1 MLVYT
6 FFARQFSCEFTH
18 FLAYK
23 FQGHKMRWSTIFF
36 INIRYSKPG
45 SVSPLPELR
54 LNCKS
59 KLMGEW
65 NTLID
70 LLQQLYKIFP
80 CCCHANSISESNQDL
95 ILTTHIVSRKI
106 FRPPWPPVPLKQSMF
121 LKVKHYNL
129 SFMYLQGSVM
139 TILSDFQIM
148 MMFLV
153 FSLNK
158 IL

>member
-1 MLVYT
+1 MRINTISYTKKDLSNTKSSQMLVYT

-45 SVSPLPELR
+45 SVSPLPELG

-80 CCCHANSISESNQDL
+80 CCCYANSISESNLDL
-95 ILTTHIVSRKI
+95 ILTTHILSWKI
-106 FRPPWPPVPLKQSMF
+106 FRPWWPLCSVEA
-121 LKVKHYNL
+121 KH
-129 SFMYLQGSVM
+129 
-139 TILSDFQIM
+139 
-148 MMFLV
+148 V
-153 FSLNK
+153 FESQAL
-158 IL
+158 

>member
-1 MLVYT
+1 MPNETSQIPNPLKCWFTLFLQGNFLVIYT
-6 FFARQFSCEFTH
+6 LFGIQIPGPQNALE
-18 FLAYK
+18 YN
-23 FQGHKMRWSTIFF
+23 FF

-80 CCCHANSISESNQDL
+80 CCCHANSISESNLDL
-95 ILTTHIVSRKI
+95 ILTTHIVSWKI
-106 FRPPWPPVPLKQSMF
+106 FRP
-121 LKVKHYNL
+121 
-129 SFMYLQGSVM
+129 
-139 TILSDFQIM
+139 
-148 MMFLV
+148 
-153 FSLNK
+153 
-158 IL
+158 